1 MLDEL
6 VICFDYGTVSKI
18 HYVPVS
24 SVLTERSIWNENGS
38 AVSVVVDE
46 KVCQILIRCHPKYHS
61 LENKTSLKI
70 LLVDNHLSS
79 IRGFCGFC
87 SLKAESVL

>member
-24 SVLTERSIWNENGS
+24 SVLTEWSIRNETGS
-38 AVSVVVDE
+38 AVPVVVDE
-46 KVCQILIRCHPKYHS
+46 KVCQILIRYQSKYHS
-61 LENKTSLKI
+61 LDNKTSLKI
-70 LLVDNHLSS
+70 LLVDSHLSS
-79 IRGFCGFC
+79 IRGSRGFC
-87 SLKAESVL
+87 CLKAESVL